1 MSASVCDGSVQ
12 QPSTVALM
20 LTDSISNTS
29 VSLLCE
35 DDDKAY
41 TGPSPGELLE
51 PLFKRPSC
59 SYRVRLGS
67 ILTDTASHLVVVL
80 VVLRCSN
87 LKCSTLQIES
97 YWTYEVCHGK
107 HVRQYH
113 EEKETGQVSVLC
125 VQKKLKLM

>member
-1 MSASVCDGSVQ
+1 M
-12 QPSTVALM
+12 
-20 LTDSISNTS
+20 
-29 VSLLCE
+29 CE

-59 SYRVRLGS
+59 SYRVRLGF
-67 ILTDTASHLVVVL
+67 LTQRLVVV
-80 VVLRCSN
+80 VVVVQQRCSD
-87 LKCSTLQIES
+87 LKIPTPQIES

-113 EEKETGQVSVLC
+113 EEKETGQVGALAD
-125 VQKKLKLM
+125 